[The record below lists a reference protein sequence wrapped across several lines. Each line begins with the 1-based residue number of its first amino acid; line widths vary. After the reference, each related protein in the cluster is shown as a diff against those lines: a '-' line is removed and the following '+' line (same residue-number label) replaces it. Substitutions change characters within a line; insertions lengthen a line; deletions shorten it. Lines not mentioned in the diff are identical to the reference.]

1 VFDHPNSAARA
12 RYAPPPQAR
21 KASDE
26 LLDPLEWTRRYG
38 YLYPRDLFRAALV
51 GAMGRLH
58 AVVIDACEGE
68 WETRNAA
75 WRASVAQRF
84 NQPRD
89 ERGRFAGNGAT
100 P

>member
-1 VFDHPNSAARA
+1 M
-12 RYAPPPQAR
+12 
-21 KASDE
+21 
-26 LLDPLEWTRRYG
+26 LGPLEWTRRYG

-58 AVVIDACEGE
+58 ASAVAACEGE

-89 ERGRFAGNGAT
+89 ERGRFAEAGVT